1 MEQLIIH
8 LVRWQ
13 EGLITKEQM
22 YDQWFLIIADALI
35 EKESSPNQMVEK
47 DEND

>member
-22 YDQWFLIIADALI
+22 YDEWFLIIADALL
-35 EKESSPNQMVEK
+35 EKESSSNQIV
-47 DEND
+47 N

>member
-13 EGLITKEQM
+13 EGFISKEEM

-35 EKESSPNQMVEK
+35 EKESSSNQIV
-47 DEND
+47 N

>member
-13 EGLITKEQM
+13 NGFITKEEM

-35 EKESSPNQMVEK
+35 EKESSSNQIV
-47 DEND
+47 N